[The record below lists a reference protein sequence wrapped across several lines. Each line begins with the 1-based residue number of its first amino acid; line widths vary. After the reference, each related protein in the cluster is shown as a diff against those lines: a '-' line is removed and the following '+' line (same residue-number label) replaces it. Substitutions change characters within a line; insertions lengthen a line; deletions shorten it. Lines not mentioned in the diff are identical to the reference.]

1 MLTERHLQLSS
12 PLIRELHFGEIAAS
26 LYGDYRHQHGVLNT
40 RAMLLCLPEH
50 DERGIFSDIH
60 AERHA
65 LCDGRQLVIIPDIIA
80 DFRRLPF
87 EASSFSVVVFDPTS

>member
-1 MLTERHLQLSS
+1 
-12 PLIRELHFGEIAAS
+12 
-26 LYGDYRHQHGVLNT
+26 
-40 RAMLLCLPEH
+40 MLLCLPEH
-50 DERGIFSDIH
+50 DERAVFSDIH

-87 EASSFSVVVFDPTS
+87 EASSFSTVVFDPPHLERVGPNGWHGKKIWKAGLGQLGR

>member
-1 MLTERHLQLSS
+1 
-12 PLIRELHFGEIAAS
+12 
-26 LYGDYRHQHGVLNT
+26 
-40 RAMLLCLPEH
+40 MLLCLPEH

-87 EASSFSVVVFDPTS
+87 EASSFSVVFLIPHILNVSDQTDGTVKKYGKLDWDNWGDDLRAGVREAF

>member
-1 MLTERHLQLSS
+1 
-12 PLIRELHFGEIAAS
+12 
-26 LYGDYRHQHGVLNT
+26 
-40 RAMLLCLPEH
+40 MLLCRPEH

-87 EASSFSVVVFDPTS
+87 EASSFSVVVFDPPHLERVGPNGWHGKKIWKAGLGQLGR